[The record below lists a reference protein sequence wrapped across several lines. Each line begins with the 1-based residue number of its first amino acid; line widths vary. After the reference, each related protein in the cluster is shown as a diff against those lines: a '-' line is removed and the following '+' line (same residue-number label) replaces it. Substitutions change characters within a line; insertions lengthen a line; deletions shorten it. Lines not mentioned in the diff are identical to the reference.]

1 MLLSNSDWQ
10 SIQRRATLPAFQP
23 AMQRLHEEVAAFLA
37 EPVKVPAEP
46 GGYYHD
52 FFCPEHGVQLVF
64 DPASPLAH
72 RCPVD
77 SAIWRGERF
86 DAAWRWFV
94 NNRLAESMI
103 RLAVLWRLEGQP
115 EHLAWVVHTLTSY
128 TEQYAHYQKVARTV
142 ENPGVATYTTLDE
155 SVWILP
161 LTWAF
166 DLVRGQLSPQEDQQ
180 IAHQLLLPVAEHL
193 VRQHFRGIHN
203 FACWHNAAIGTI
215 GAVLE
220 RSDLLD
226 FAIQGEF
233 GFNTQLRE
241 GVLADGLWFEGSFSY
256 HFYTL
261 AAVIALVKATR
272 HLPDLD
278 LRQRPEVRAML
289 LAPIQAAYP
298 DWSMPAT
305 NDCWYFTSLLH
316 DCCHGV
322 PPAPA
327 FYEVAA
333 AWYPEPLFA
342 EVLQRAYQQGVRDSL
357 DALLFG
363 RETLPGR
370 QLTLLPSINLPAS
383 GYAILR
389 ALPPDVAEAEPEQ
402 RYLLLKYG
410 PHGAG
415 HGHPD
420 KLNLIL
426 YAYGQRLSPDLGT
439 PGYGLDLFESWYR
452 QTISHNTVT
461 LDGRSQP
468 EATGQLRAFQ
478 TVGPFQVAD
487 AAVTWQEGVGA
498 YQNVTM
504 RRIIL
509 AQPTYFLDVFLVE
522 SSQPR
527 RIDWIYHNTGR
538 IRTALPLNPYG
549 SIQEEGEGYAN
560 LAQMQSATTAE
571 DFTVDWPLDPIGLR
585 LFLAGAENTT
595 VLTGLTPSYPPT
607 ELAAT
612 LLNRRHAAA
621 TAYLALFHPYQET
634 PQVHTVEWQ
643 GRNLLRDGW
652 AGCRVQLADRCDQW
666 LIRLTQDVT
675 IPAWFT
681 DRPANQSFIY
691 DLDALGAQTG
701 QKKLI

>member
-1 MLLSNSDWQ
+1 MLLSDSDWQ
-10 SIQRRATLPAFQP
+10 AVQRRATLPAFQP
-23 AMQRLHEEVAAFLA
+23 AMQRLHDEVADFLA
-37 EPVKVPAEP
+37 QPVTVPAEP

-52 FFCPEHGVQLVF
+52 FFCPEHGVQLIF
-64 DPASPLAH
+64 DPTSPLAH

-77 SAIWRGERF
+77 NAIWRGERF

-94 NNRLAESMI
+94 NNRLAESML
-103 RLAVLWRLEGQP
+103 RLAVLWRLEGKA
-115 EHLAWVVHTLTSY
+115 EHLAWIVQTLTSY
-128 TEQYAHYQKVARTV
+128 ADQYANYQKVVRTV
-142 ENPGVATYTTLDE
+142 DNPGVATYTTLDE
-155 SVWILP
+155 SVWVLP

-166 DLVRGQLSPQEDQQ
+166 DLVRDQLSPQADEH
-180 IAHQLLLPVAEHL
+180 IAHQLLLPVAAHL
-193 VRQHFRGIHN
+193 VKEHFRGIHN

-220 RSDLLD
+220 RTDLLD
-226 FAIQGEF
+226 FAIRGEF
-233 GFNTQLRE
+233 GFDTQLRE

-261 AAVIALVKATR
+261 AAVIALVKVTR
-272 HLPDLD
+272 HLPNLD
-278 LRQRPEVRAML
+278 LRQRPEVSAMF

-333 AWYPEPLFA
+333 ALYAEPLFA
-342 EVLQRAYQQGVRDSL
+342 EVLQRAYQVGQRDSL

-363 RETLPGR
+363 REALPSSN
-370 QLTLLPSINLPAS
+370 LTQLPSINLPAS

-389 ALPPDVAEAEPEQ
+389 DLPPDAVEADREQ

-452 QTISHNTVT
+452 QTICHNTVT

-468 EATGQLRAFQ
+468 EATGQGRAFQ
-478 TVGPFQVAD
+478 STGPIQMAD
-487 AAVTWQEGVGA
+487 AIVTWQEQAGA

-509 AQPTYFLDVFLVE
+509 TQPTYFLDVFLVE

-527 RIDWIYHNTGR
+527 RIDWIYHNAGR
-538 IRTALPLNPYG
+538 ASTVLPLSPY
-549 SIQEEGEGYAN
+549 SAIQEEGEGYPH
-560 LAQMQSATTAE
+560 LSQVQSATTDE
-571 DFTVDWPLDPIGLR
+571 DFTVDWQAGGIGLR
-585 LFLAGAENTT
+585 LFVAGTEATT
-595 VLTGLTPSYPPT
+595 VLTGLAPSYPPN

-612 LLNRRHAAA
+612 LLNRRQTAA

-634 PQVHTVEWQ
+634 PQVHAVEWH
-643 GRNLLRDGW
+643 GRDLLHDGW
-652 AGCRVQLADRCDQW
+652 AGCRVQLADRSDQW
-666 LIRLTQDVT
+666 LIRLTPDVT

-681 DRPANQSFIY
+681 EQPADRSFMVT
-691 DLDALGAQTG
+691 LTPP
-701 QKKLI
+701 